1 LLIGSHQS
9 AKMISKKCQNGASD
23 QALWLHLQVELQT
36 SEHLQGRSK
45 DQQYTQVPRH
55 LRNWRLQ
62 AQQRQPEPENSQG
75 FQWIPMDFKMEMGP
89 KNTWAFQDW
98 EAL

>member
-1 LLIGSHQS
+1 MPEWGFRPSFVAASSSRASNL
-9 AKMISKKCQNGASD
+9 GAS
-23 QALWLHLQVELQT
+23 
-36 SEHLQGRSK
+36 SGRSK

-75 FQWIPMDFKMEMGP
+75 FQRIPMDFKMEMGP